1 MKYSARQ
8 GAISK
13 LSPAR
18 KLRAVF
24 RNHNMFDEYEWYLHA
39 VTNQGASHTRRKSGG
54 KGICAKFFAIQSAS
68 LLCGWGSFATLM

>member
-1 MKYSARQ
+1 MFMLGNRHGLPKRSFTFAKMGKRSKKIMKYSAHP

-24 RNHNMFDEYEWYLHA
+24 RNHNMFDEYGWYLHA
-39 VTNQGASHTRRKSGG
+39 VTNQGAS
-54 KGICAKFFAIQSAS
+54 
-68 LLCGWGSFATLM
+68 ATFYTS